1 MYDEDIKLELVAFI
15 LNKNN
20 VCKNKNCV
28 IGNGTGAKY
37 GVEHNSKKPNGI
49 WAGINSD
56 SNSYCITITIDT
68 KELPFY
74 CQKVSIFAYN
84 VNKLCSNTIKWMN
97 IFINGNK
104 VFKLKSLRYFD
115 SFHIGDIIKCSDIN
129 NEYAVVKKCNMSY
142 CDLIYLGKIFEI
154 NFIPISEPPQKYIK
168 SGVFEKKAT
177 KYIKSGVFEKK
188 ATKYNNYEIN
198 KEFYENV
205 IKNGSQKG

>member
-1 MYDEDIKLELVAFI
+1 MYDEDTKLELVAFI

-20 VCKNKNCV
+20 VCKNQNYV

-49 WAGINSD
+49 WTGINSD
-56 SNSYCITITIDT
+56 NNYCITITIDT

-104 VFKLKSLRYFD
+104 IFKLKSLRYFD

-142 CDLIYLGKIFEI
+142 CDLLYLGKIFEI
-154 NFIPISEPPQKYIK
+154 NFIPISDPPQ
-168 SGVFEKKAT
+168 

-198 KEFYENV
+198 KEFYENI

>member
-1 MYDEDIKLELVAFI
+1 MYDEDTKLELVAFI

-20 VCKNKNCV
+20 VCKNQNCV

-49 WAGINSD
+49 CAGINSD
-56 SNSYCITITIDT
+56 SYCITITIDT

-104 VFKLKSLRYFD
+104 IFKLKSLRYFD

-177 KYIKSGVFEKK
+177 KY
-188 ATKYNNYEIN
+188 NNYEIN